1 MAITNSSIKPLPVE
15 AQLQLTASVALNSL
29 NDAII
34 GLIKNSLD
42 AQAPRIQVEVDLS
55 RGNCCVEDD
64 GVGIPAADF
73 EAQGGL
79 GLMHREENHGL
90 VRCSC

>member
-1 MAITNSSIKPLPVE
+1 MVSSIVPLPVE
-15 AQLQLTASVALNSL
+15 AQLQLRSCVLLNSL

-42 AQAPRIQVEVDLS
+42 AEAQTIRVEVDFL

-64 GVGIPAADF
+64 GAGIPAAEF
-73 EAQGGL
+73 EVQGGL
-79 GLMHREENHGL
+79 GLMHRRQMGGL
-90 VRCSC
+90 S